1 MRVLVDDI
9 NNTVTTYEH
18 VDAQG
23 QLVEI
28 TRSYHRKQPEIE
40 QEGDRVT
47 IKGHPRLGCRVEV
60 TVDGDAFE
68 GVMLEGYGSQDIL
81 AQIASK
87 IHFDDTDR
95 TASLDTTPGNEYH
108 LIVSG
113 GTIED
118 VTTTDFE
125 HEPLPSHVEAILTRH
140 ISGYKG

>member
-1 MRVLVDDI
+1 MRVLVDDV
-9 NNTVTTYEH
+9 NNTVVTYES
-18 VDAQG
+18 VNVQG
-23 QLVEI
+23 EQVEI

-40 QEGDRVT
+40 HGGDRVT

-87 IHFDDTDR
+87 IHFDDTAR
-95 TASLDTTPGNEYH
+95 TASLDTTPNNEYH
-108 LIVSG
+108 LIIEG
-113 GTIED
+113 GTVED
-118 VTTTDFE
+118 VKTIDFE